1 MTKPKRKEN
10 NFIIPIFS
18 LIFFFSFISFL
29 SSEEISCKKF
39 DLKCKTNK
47 IIAETKNYQKKG
59 LEDGKKQ
66 IKKTK
71 EGIIKLVPKKN

>member
-1 MTKPKRKEN
+1 MTKPKRKKN

-18 LIFFFSFISFL
+18 LIFFFLHISFL
-29 SSEEISCKKF
+29 SAEEISCKKF

-47 IIAETKNYQKKG
+47 FIEETKEYQKKG

-71 EGIIKLVPKKN
+71 EGIIKLLPKKN

>member
-1 MTKPKRKEN
+1 MTKLKRKKN
-10 NFIIPIFS
+10 NFIISIFT
-18 LIFFFSFISFL
+18 LIFFFSYISFL
-29 SSEEISCKKF
+29 NSEEISCKKF

-47 IIAETKNYQKKG
+47 FIKETKEYQKKG

-66 IKKTK
+66 IKKNK

>member
-18 LIFFFSFISFL
+18 LIFFFSYTSIL
-29 SSEEISCKKF
+29 NSEEISCKKF

-47 IIAETKNYQKKG
+47 FIEETKEYQKKG

-66 IKKTK
+66 IKETK